1 MTPYGFGRC
10 GGGAAGERAEDSQ
23 SVAPDRGQALWH
35 PFADMG
41 AVEDAPFVLGRGE
54 DVWVWDEQGRR
65 YLDATASLWCANV
78 GHGRPEI
85 AEAVARQLR
94 ALDTYSTFGDLA
106 NRPALELADRLAALA
121 PTPGSR
127 VFLGSGGGDA
137 IESAAKIARAHF
149 QVTGQPRRVHL
160 IAREHGY
167 HGTHGYGT
175 SLGGIE
181 SNISGWGPLDP
192 AVARVPHDS
201 VEALEAEIARLGAE
215 RVAAFFCEPVIGAGG
230 VRLPPD
236 GYLEAVAD
244 VCRREGVLFVAD
256 CVISAFGRLGT
267 WLGIDRWPVEP
278 DLIVL
283 AKGLTGG
290 TLPLGA
296 LIVAP
301 HVAAPFFT
309 GAPGAPVLR
318 HGQTYSGHP
327 TCCAAALAT
336 LDLYERDRL
345 IERGRELEGPL
356 ERALRPLER
365 HPLVGEVRAGLG
377 LLGAVELSRKAR
389 AADPSAVARLT
400 TACRD
405 RGLLVRALATGVAVS
420 PPLTIRE
427 AQIAAIGEGI
437 SEGLAALERA
447 PLGG

>member
-1 MTPYGFGRC
+1 
-10 GGGAAGERAEDSQ
+10 
-23 SVAPDRGQALWH
+23 VAPDRGKAYWH

-41 AVEDAPFVLGRGE
+41 AVEGAPFVLERAE

-78 GHGRPEI
+78 GHGRPQI
-85 AEAVARQLR
+85 AEAVARQLHM
-94 ALDTYSTFGDLA
+94 LDTYSTFGDFA
-106 NRPALELADRLAALA
+106 NGPALELADRLAALA
-121 PTPGSR
+121 PTPGAR

-137 IESAAKIARAHF
+137 IESAAKIARAYF
-149 QVTGQPRRVHL
+149 QQIGQPERVQL
-160 IAREHGY
+160 ITREYAY

-181 SNISGWGPLDP
+181 ANVSGWGPLDP
-192 AVARVPHDS
+192 AVSCVPYDS
-201 VEALEAEIARLGAE
+201 AEALEAEIARLGPD

-244 VCRREGVLFVAD
+244 VCERSGVLFVAD

-267 WLGIDRWPVEP
+267 WLGVDRWPIEP

-283 AKGLTGG
+283 AKGVTGG

-301 HVAAPFFT
+301 HVAGPFFP
-309 GAPGAPVLR
+309 GEPGAPVLR
-318 HGQTYSGHP
+318 HGQTYAGHP

-336 LDLYERDRL
+336 LDIYERDGL

-356 ERALRPLER
+356 EDALRPLER
-365 HPLVGEVRAGLG
+365 HPLVSEVRAGLG
-377 LLGAVELSRKAR
+377 LLGAVELSHEAR
-389 AADPSAVARLT
+389 AADPRAVARLT
-400 TACRD
+400 LACREQ
-405 RGLLVRALATGVAVS
+405 GLLVRMLATGVAVS
-420 PPLTIRE
+420 PPLTIRA
-427 AQIAAIGEGI
+427 AQIAQIGEGI
-437 SEGLAALERA
+437 AAGLAALECA

>member
-1 MTPYGFGRC
+1 LSDAHEARVKR
-10 GGGAAGERAEDSQ
+10 AGKTA

-41 AVEDAPFVLGRGE
+41 AVEDVPFVLDRAE

-85 AEAVARQLR
+85 AAAVERQLR
-94 ALDTYSTFGDLA
+94 TLDTYSIFGDFA
-106 NRPALELADRLAALA
+106 NGPAMDLADRLAALA

-127 VFLGSGGGDA
+127 VFLGSGGGDV
-137 IESAAKIARAHF
+137 IETAAKVARAHF
-149 QVTGQPRRVHL
+149 QQAGQPRRVHL
-160 IAREHGY
+160 ITREHSY

-181 SNISGWGPLDP
+181 PNVAGWGPLDP
-192 AVARVPHDS
+192 AVSRVPHDS
-201 VEALEAEIARLGAE
+201 VEALEAEIARLGSD

-244 VCRREGVLFVAD
+244 VCERSGVLFVAD

-283 AKGLTGG
+283 AKGITGG

-296 LIVAP
+296 LLVGP

-309 GAPGAPVLR
+309 GEAGAPVLR

-336 LDLYERDRL
+336 LELYEREGL
-345 IERGRELEGPL
+345 IARGRKLEGTL
-356 ERALRPLER
+356 ERALRPLEQ
-365 HPLVGEVRAGLG
+365 HPLVSDVRAGLG
-377 LLGAVELSRKAR
+377 LLGAVELSHEAR
-389 AADPSAVARLT
+389 AADPSAVSRLT
-400 TACRD
+400 FACREQ
-405 RGLLVRALATGVAVS
+405 GLLVRALATGVAVS

-427 AQIAAIGEGI
+427 QQIVEIGDGI
-437 SEGLAALERA
+437 AEGLTALERA

>member
-1 MTPYGFGRC
+1 M
-10 GGGAAGERAEDSQ
+10 
-23 SVAPDRGQALWH
+23 APDRGQALWH

-41 AVEDAPFVLGRGE
+41 AVEDASFVLERAE

-85 AEAVARQLR
+85 ADAVARQLR
-94 ALDTYSTFGDLA
+94 TLDTYSTFGDFA
-106 NRPALELADRLAALA
+106 NGPAMDLADRIAALA
-121 PTPGSR
+121 PTSGSR
-127 VFLGSGGGDA
+127 VFLGSGGGDV

-149 QVTGQPRRVHL
+149 QLTGQPERTYL
-160 IAREHGY
+160 ITREHGY

-181 SNISGWGPLDP
+181 SNLSNWGPLDP
-192 AVARVPHDS
+192 AVAHVPHDS
-201 VEALEAEIARLGAE
+201 AAALEAEIERLGPE

-230 VRLPPD
+230 VRLPPA
-236 GYLEAVAD
+236 GYLEACAD
-244 VCRREGVLFVAD
+244 VCERTGVLFVAD

-283 AKGLTGG
+283 AKGITGG

-301 HVAAPFFT
+301 HVAEPFFT
-309 GAPGAPVLR
+309 GEPGAPVLR

-336 LDLYERDRL
+336 LDIYERDGL
-345 IERGRELEGPL
+345 IARGRELERPL
-356 ERALRPLER
+356 ERALRPLEE

-377 LLGAVELSRKAR
+377 LLGAVELTHAAR
-389 AADPSAVARLT
+389 AADPSAVSRLT
-400 TACRD
+400 LACREQ
-405 RGLLVRALATGVAVS
+405 GLLVRSLATGVAVS
-420 PPLTIRE
+420 PPLTIE
-427 AQIAAIGEGI
+427 ATQIAEIGEGI
-437 SEGLAALERA
+437 AEGLTALERA

>member
-1 MTPYGFGRC
+1 M
-10 GGGAAGERAEDSQ
+10 
-23 SVAPDRGQALWH
+23 APDRGQALWH

-41 AVEDAPFVLGRGE
+41 AVESAPFVLDRAE
-54 DVWVWDEQGRR
+54 DVWVWDEHGRR

-85 AEAVARQLR
+85 AEAVERQLR
-94 ALDTYSTFGDLA
+94 TLDTYSAFGDLA
-106 NRPALELADRLAALA
+106 NGPAMDLADRLAGLA
-121 PTPGSR
+121 PTPGAR
-127 VFLGSGGGDA
+127 VFLCSGGGDA
-137 IESAAKIARAHF
+137 IEAAAKIARAHF
-149 QVTGQPRRVHL
+149 QHTGQPRRVHL

-181 SNISGWGPLDP
+181 ANVASWGPLDR
-192 AVARVPHDS
+192 AVSHVPHDS
-201 VEALEAEIARLGAE
+201 VEALEAEIDRLGPD

-236 GYLEAVAD
+236 GYLEAIAD
-244 VCRREGVLFVAD
+244 VCERTGVLFVSD

-278 DLIVL
+278 DMVVL
-283 AKGLTGG
+283 AKGITGG

-301 HVAAPFFT
+301 HVAEPFYP
-309 GAPGAPVLR
+309 GEPGAPVLR

-336 LDLYERDRL
+336 LDVYEREDL

-356 ERALRPLER
+356 ERTLRPLEQ

-377 LLGAVELSRKAR
+377 LLGAVELSHEVR
-389 AADPSAVARLT
+389 AADPRAAARLT
-400 TACRD
+400 MACREQ
-405 RGLLVRALATGVAVS
+405 GLLVRTLATGVAVS
-420 PPLTIRE
+420 PPLTISE
-427 AQIAAIGEGI
+427 QLIAEIGEGI
-437 SEGLAALERA
+437 AEGLTALERA
-447 PLGG
+447 PLGPT

>member
-1 MTPYGFGRC
+1 V
-10 GGGAAGERAEDSQ
+10 AA
-23 SVAPDRGQALWH
+23 DRGKAYWH

-41 AVEDAPFVLGRGE
+41 AVEDAPFVLERAE
-54 DVWVWDEQGRR
+54 DVWVWDEHGRR

-94 ALDTYSTFGDLA
+94 TLDTYSTFGDFA
-106 NRPALELADRLAALA
+106 NSPALELADRLAALA
-121 PTPGSR
+121 PMPDSR
-127 VFLGSGGGDA
+127 VFLGSGGGDV
-137 IESAAKIARAHF
+137 IESAAKIARAYF
-149 QVTGQPRRVHL
+149 QQIGQPERVHL
-160 IAREHGY
+160 ITREHGY

-175 SLGGIE
+175 SLSGIE
-181 SNISGWGPLDP
+181 ANVSGWGPLDA
-192 AVARVPHDS
+192 AVSRVPYDS
-201 VEALEAEIARLGAE
+201 VDALEAEIARLGPN

-236 GYLEAVAD
+236 GYLEAAAD
-244 VCRREGVLFVAD
+244 VCERSGVLFVAD

-267 WLGIDRWPVEP
+267 WLGIDRWPIEP

-283 AKGLTGG
+283 AKGVTGG

-301 HVAAPFFT
+301 HVAGPFFP
-309 GAPGAPVLR
+309 GEPGAPVLR

-336 LDLYERDRL
+336 LDIYEYDSL

-377 LLGAVELSRKAR
+377 LLGAVELSHEAR
-389 AADPSAVARLT
+389 AVDPSAVTRLT
-400 TACRD
+400 LACREQ
-405 RGLLVRALATGVAVS
+405 GLLVRALATGVAVS

-437 SEGLAALERA
+437 SEGLTALERT

>member
-1 MTPYGFGRC
+1 M
-10 GGGAAGERAEDSQ
+10 
-23 SVAPDRGQALWH
+23 APDRGQALWH

-41 AVEDAPFVLGRGE
+41 AVEGAPFVLERAE
-54 DVWVWDEQGRR
+54 DVWVWDEHGRR

-94 ALDTYSTFGDLA
+94 ALDTYSTFGDFA
-106 NRPALELADRLAALA
+106 NGPAMDLADRVAALA
-121 PTPGSR
+121 PGSGWR
-127 VFLGSGGGDA
+127 VFLGSGGGDV
-137 IESAAKIARAHF
+137 IESAAKIARAWF
-149 QVTGQPRRVHL
+149 QQIGQPQRVHL
-160 IAREHGY
+160 ITREHGY

-181 SNISGWGPLDP
+181 ANISGWGPLDP
-192 AVARVPHDS
+192 AVSCVPHDS
-201 VEALEAEIARLGAE
+201 AAALEAEIARIGAE

-230 VRLPPD
+230 VRLPPA

-244 VCRREGVLFVAD
+244 VCERTGVLFVAD

-283 AKGLTGG
+283 AKGITGG

-296 LIVAP
+296 LLVAP
-301 HVAAPFFT
+301 HVAEPFFT
-309 GAPGAPVLR
+309 GEPGAPVLR

-336 LDLYERDRL
+336 LDIYERDGL
-345 IERGRELEGPL
+345 IPRGRELEGPL

-365 HPLVGEVRAGLG
+365 HPLVAEVRAGLG
-377 LLGAVELSRKAR
+377 LLGAVELTHEAR

-400 TACRD
+400 MACREQ
-405 RGLLVRALATGVAVS
+405 GLLVRALATGVAVS
-420 PPLTIRE
+420 PPLTIAE
-427 AQIAAIGEGI
+427 AQIAEIGEGI
-437 SEGLAALERA
+437 GEGLTALEHA
-447 PLGG
+447 LLGG